1 MEAGGDALENDPLIA
16 QLCEELPDLANARE
30 ATAAFT
36 FDPSAQYNA
45 PAPPGG
51 VMPGHVNVMQ
61 LPGFLPLPVPPVACL
76 ASRRCCQTTGRRFR
90 T

>member
-30 ATAAFT
+30 ATAAIHLRSLRT
-36 FDPSAQYNA
+36 
-45 PAPPGG
+45 
-51 VMPGHVNVMQ
+51 